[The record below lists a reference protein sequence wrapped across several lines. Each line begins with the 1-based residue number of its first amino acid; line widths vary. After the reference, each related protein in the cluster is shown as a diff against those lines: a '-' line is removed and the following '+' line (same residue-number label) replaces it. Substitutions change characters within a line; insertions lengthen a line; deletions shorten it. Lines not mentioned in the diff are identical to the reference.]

1 MNVQEIFDAF
11 GNLVSIV
18 ALKDKI
24 RNKQMSVRSVT
35 KRECGNCEKWMK
47 STCIPEKR
55 DKQFKSMS
63 SRACPL
69 FEIKPTF
76 AELRDSRTEEL
87 RTLES
92 ELEEFIKEHGQ
103 GETIN

>member
-1 MNVQEIFDAF
+1 MNVDKIFNAF

-24 RNKQMSVRSVT
+24 RNKQKSVRSVT